1 MPKIDSHISAAPAS
15 GSDEKLAPPPIHWRE
30 KIVLALLSAH
40 LIYLPWALGAMHIGA
55 QKISL
60 ILAGSG
66 FLAAIILNPPST
78 IIIPKVPAWKKILKS
93 TSFWLGLLVLGYISL
108 QGFNP
113 SHRAVDLGGEYWMVP
128 VDHITWL
135 PTGMEAPFEKV
146 NVFRRLIVFASVFLT
161 IWTIVLFIERPKSIR
176 FLLWVLVFS
185 GVGLSILA
193 FSQLFTGAEKIFW
206 KIPSASENFYS
217 SFIYRNHATG
227 YLNLLLAV
235 SIALYFYY
243 RERAWKTNERE
254 PDKSPIFFFTS
265 TILFTT
271 VLFSSSRGGI
281 IVAALLLLFAI
292 LYTMLQAWRWDRLRE
307 TSVISA
313 ILLGMLVLF
322 ASVFTVMIGPERIV
336 ERFKY
341 FAEEGGGASV
351 EHRVL
356 AAKATRDMF
365 EDKWLFGWGAGSFE
379 YVFPTY
385 QSEYPEI
392 DYREVGRNKR
402 RIYMVWEFAHNDW
415 VQYPA
420 EYGVVGVGLFFV
432 GIIGWFVG
440 TFLYRGFRQPLVV
453 WMGIGIL
460 MIFCHAIGEF
470 VLQNPAIIITTGAAF
485 ALSYRYAK
493 LENLRRAR
501 RKRSA

>member
-1 MPKIDSHISAAPAS
+1 MPKIDSDQTPAPAS
-15 GSDEKLAPPPIHWRE
+15 DDEVKFLPPPIHWSE
-30 KIVLALLSAH
+30 KVVLAIVSIH
-40 LIYLPWALGAMHIGA
+40 LIYLPWALGAMHLGA
-55 QKISL
+55 QKVSL
-60 ILAGSG
+60 VLGGVG
-66 FLAAIILNPPST
+66 FLAALFLNPPST
-78 IIIPKVPAWKKILKS
+78 IVVPKIPAWKKLLKS
-93 TSFWLGLLVLGYISL
+93 SIFWLGLVILGYIFI
-108 QGFNP
+108 QAVNP
-113 SHRAVDLGGEYWMVP
+113 SHRAVDLGGEFWMVP

-146 NVFRRLIVFASVFLT
+146 NAHRRLMVFASVFLT

-176 FLLWVLVFS
+176 FLLWVLVFN
-185 GVGLSILA
+185 GVGLAILA
-193 FSQLFTGAEKIFW
+193 FGQLFTGAEKIFW

-227 YLNLLLAV
+227 YLNLLLAC
-235 SIALYFYY
+235 STGLYFFF
-243 RERAWKTNERE
+243 RERAWKTNESE

-271 VLFSSSRGGI
+271 VLFSGSRGGI
-281 IVAALLLLFAI
+281 IVAALLLLLAI

-322 ASVFTVMIGPERIV
+322 ASVFTVMIGPERII
-336 ERFKY
+336 ERFKH
-341 FAEEGGGASV
+341 FTEDGGGTSV
-351 EHRVL
+351 EHRIL

-365 EDKWLFGWGAGSFE
+365 EDKWLYGWGAGSFE
-379 YVFPTY
+379 YVFPAY

-402 RIYMVWEFAHNDW
+402 RIYFTWEFAHNDW

-420 EYGVVGVGLFFV
+420 EYGVVGTGLFFA
-432 GIIGWFVG
+432 GIIGWLIGLFR
-440 TFLYRGFRQPLVV
+440 FRGLRRPLAV

-460 MIFCHAIGEF
+460 ATFGHAVGEF
-470 VLQNPAIIITTGAAF
+470 VLQNPAIILTTASFF
-485 ALSYRYAK
+485 ALSYRYVE
-493 LENLRRAR
+493 LENLRRIR
-501 RKRSA
+501 RKR